1 MGTHTELSA
10 MDATEQA
17 HLVHH
22 GTVSARELCEGA
34 LARIEAINGQLN
46 AVIHD
51 MSEAA
56 LERASGELSG
66 PFAGV
71 PMVIKD
77 LDGFYAGAPWHGG
90 NKLLKAMNY
99 SPPVTSVIFER
110 FERAGF
116 VIVGKTNTPEFGLMP
131 TAEPIAYGPS
141 RNPWNTEHSTGGSSG
156 GSAAAVASG
165 MVAVGHAGD
174 GGGSIRI
181 PASACGLVGLKPSR
195 GRVSLGAPEAE
206 SWAGLVAR
214 SAVTKSVRDTAAILD
229 VLTGPSPGDP
239 YTAPPPH
246 RPYLKEVGAHV
257 GRLRIGLRTNATAD
271 LVPTD
276 PQCLAA
282 VEEAAAV
289 LESLGH
295 DVEIATPAALDELGL
310 VGFFSTIMNVNAAN
324 TIDGI
329 AAIAGRALT
338 SDDMEAGTWALAEA
352 GRAVTGT
359 AYVAALDELHAWCR
373 RIAAF
378 WTPKDEG
385 GQGFDL
391 LLTPTTAE
399 PSPKIGDV
407 HRPDDPEMSMLRGL
421 PFAINAA
428 PHNMT
433 GAPAIS
439 LPFGTADTGVPMGIQ
454 MVADA
459 FREDVL
465 IRVAS
470 QLEEARP
477 WAHHRPAVHA

>member
-1 MGTHTELSA
+1 
-10 MDATEQA
+10 
-17 HLVHH
+17 
-22 GTVSARELCEGA
+22 
-34 LARIEAINGQLN
+34 
-46 AVIHD
+46 
-51 MSEAA
+51 
-56 LERASGELSG
+56 
-66 PFAGV
+66 
-71 PMVIKD
+71 
-77 LDGFYAGAPWHGG
+77 
-90 NKLLKAMNY
+90 
-99 SPPVTSVIFER
+99 
-110 FERAGF
+110 
-116 VIVGKTNTPEFGLMP
+116 
-131 TAEPIAYGPS
+131 
-141 RNPWNTEHSTGGSSG
+141 
-156 GSAAAVASG
+156 
-165 MVAVGHAGD
+165 
-174 GGGSIRI
+174 
-181 PASACGLVGLKPSR
+181 
-195 GRVSLGAPEAE
+195 
-206 SWAGLVAR
+206 
-214 SAVTKSVRDTAAILD
+214 
-229 VLTGPSPGDP
+229 
-239 YTAPPPH
+239 
-246 RPYLKEVGAHV
+246 
-257 GRLRIGLRTNATAD
+257 
-271 LVPTD
+271 
-276 PQCLAA
+276 
-282 VEEAAAV
+282 
-289 LESLGH
+289 
-295 DVEIATPAALDELGL
+295 
-310 VGFFSTIMNVNAAN
+310 
-324 TIDGI
+324 
-329 AAIAGRALT
+329 
-338 SDDMEAGTWALAEA
+338 MEAGTWALAEA